1 MPSHIVSKLTTK
13 HFADFVKSLDDREPP
28 SIDVIVTYLVL
39 RSYEEG
45 LTKDDLVLKVR
56 KAWDESQ

>member
-1 MPSHIVSKLTTK
+1 MPSKLTTR
-13 HFADFVKSLDDREPP
+13 HFADFVKGLDDREPP

-39 RSYEEG
+39 RSFEEG
-45 LTKDDLVLKVR
+45 LTKDDLVLKIR